1 MTQNNTDVAAAEA
14 AGAGAGAQQQIRAMW
29 RRTRMGGITYPIALR
44 LVSGR
49 LHVVEPLREEY
60 SKSHSH
66 GTFYYSPQ
74 VDVLLYLEQ
83 SNSGKRNI
91 HVALCRLE
99 PQQCRAVEA
108 AVWSAWVVA
117 GATARQVEKRLEGLE
132 LAAYGH

>member
-1 MTQNNTDVAAAEA
+1 
-14 AGAGAGAQQQIRAMW
+14 
-29 RRTRMGGITYPIALR
+29 MGGITYPIALR

-49 LHVVEPLREEY
+49 LHVVKPLRKEY

-66 GTFYYSPQ
+66 GTWYYSPQ

-83 SNSGKRNI
+83 SNSGKRSI
-91 HVALCRLE
+91 RIALCRLE

-108 AVWSAWVVA
+108 AVWSAWMVA
-117 GATARQVEKRLEGLE
+117 GAAARQVEERLEGLE